1 MPVSNDTI
9 AERLEALA
17 TLLELSEASPY
28 AARAY
33 RRAAETV
40 RATRASVRELARDG
54 RVEELRGVGPGIAR
68 RIEEL
73 VATGTIAELDEL
85 ERSVRPELV
94 AFGRLLGIG
103 ARRMTEIARSLDVTT
118 PDELRAAAAAGRL
131 RSVPGIGPKT
141 EAQLLA
147 RLERPA
153 ERPRKAVP
161 LNRARALVGAL
172 AESLGGQ
179 PAGDPRRWA
188 DECHALA
195 IVVAAVAAE
204 PVLEAFAAHPSVLTL
219 VEREAR
225 RAVGVTAEG
234 VSVELVVA
242 PTAEAGTALLRATG
256 TRAYVDALGPLPPA
270 PTEEALYAALGVP
283 WCPPELREE
292 PFAGTPPALVALSD
306 VRGDLHCHTTWSDG
320 RASVLEL
327 GVAARA
333 QGYEYVA
340 ICDHTRNVRVVPG
353 LDADDVRRQGEE
365 IAAANEELAP
375 FRILRGSEV
384 DILPDGS
391 LDLPDDVLAVLEW
404 VQISLHAGQRES
416 RDRLTKRVV
425 EAMRHPAASCLSHP
439 HGRIV
444 NHRPPNALDLDEV
457 LQVALET
464 GVAVE
469 TNGLPDRLDLSGAN
483 VRRAVE
489 AGVPVVASTD
499 AHSVAGLGNMALA
512 VATARRGWATARDVV
527 NTRPLAAVLAMRTE
541 A

>member
-1 MPVSNDTI
+1 MPISNDTI
-9 AERLEALA
+9 AERLEAFA

-40 RATRASVRELARDG
+40 RGTRASVEELARDG

-73 VATGTIAELDEL
+73 VETGAIAELDEL

-94 AFGRLLGIG
+94 AFGRLLGFG
-103 ARRMTEIARSLDVTT
+103 ARRMTEIARALDVGT

-161 LNRARALVGAL
+161 LNRARVLVGAL
-172 AESLGGQ
+172 AESLGGE
-179 PAGDPRRWA
+179 PAGDPRRWS

-195 IVVAAVAAE
+195 VVVAAEEAV

-225 RAVGVTAEG
+225 RAVGVTVDG

-270 PTEEALYAALGVP
+270 PTESALYA
-283 WCPPELREE
+283 
-292 PFAGTPPALVALSD
+292 
-306 VRGDLHCHTTWSDG
+306 
-320 RASVLEL
+320 
-327 GVAARA
+327 
-333 QGYEYVA
+333 
-340 ICDHTRNVRVVPG
+340 
-353 LDADDVRRQGEE
+353 
-365 IAAANEELAP
+365 
-375 FRILRGSEV
+375 
-384 DILPDGS
+384 
-391 LDLPDDVLAVLEW
+391 
-404 VQISLHAGQRES
+404 
-416 RDRLTKRVV
+416 
-425 EAMRHPAASCLSHP
+425 
-439 HGRIV
+439 
-444 NHRPPNALDLDEV
+444 
-457 LQVALET
+457 
-464 GVAVE
+464 
-469 TNGLPDRLDLSGAN
+469 
-483 VRRAVE
+483 
-489 AGVPVVASTD
+489 
-499 AHSVAGLGNMALA
+499 
-512 VATARRGWATARDVV
+512 
-527 NTRPLAAVLAMRTE
+527 
-541 A
+541 